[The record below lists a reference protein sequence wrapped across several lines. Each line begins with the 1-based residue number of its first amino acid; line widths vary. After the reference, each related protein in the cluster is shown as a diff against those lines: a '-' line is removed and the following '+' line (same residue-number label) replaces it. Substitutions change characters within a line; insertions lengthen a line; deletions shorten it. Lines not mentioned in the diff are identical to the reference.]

1 VAGAEKLWRGAD
13 RVALWLDRERNAWLV
28 MGAGMA
34 IFAFLA
40 MYLTRGTTVFLDE
53 GNLFSVSRGYDLTS
67 LLSPLNG
74 HFVFMVRLLYAT
86 VFKLWNADFVVLRL
100 ADVAGAWSRAAAA
113 RARRLRR

>member
-1 VAGAEKLWRGAD
+1 MAGAEKLWRGAD